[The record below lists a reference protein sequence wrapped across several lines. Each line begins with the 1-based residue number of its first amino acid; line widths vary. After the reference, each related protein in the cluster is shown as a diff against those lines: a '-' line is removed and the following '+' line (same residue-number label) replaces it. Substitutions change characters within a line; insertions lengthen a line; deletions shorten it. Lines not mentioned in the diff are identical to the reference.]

1 MIQSVN
7 LTENKFTKYDYCHST
22 FFTQI
27 VLLTVIFVFL
37 LTMKL
42 SYPKKE
48 KLKGKKLIEKLFV
61 EGSAITLFPFKLIY
75 ISVNTNNKCGVSVSK
90 KNFKKA
96 VNRNRIK
103 RLIREAY
110 RYNKSLLIDNNVE
123 GYAFMILYI
132 AKDLPDYK
140 SLNNKIKLLLTKFIS
155 RLSE

>member
-1 MIQSVN
+1 
-7 LTENKFTKYDYCHST
+7 
-22 FFTQI
+22 
-27 VLLTVIFVFL
+27 
-37 LTMKL
+37 MKL

-61 EGSAITLFPFKLIY
+61 EGNVITLFPFKLIY
-75 ISVNTNNKCGVSVSK
+75 IQINTNNKCGVSVSK

-96 VNRNRIK
+96 VNRNKIK

-132 AKDLPDYK
+132 GKDLPDYK
-140 SLNNKIKLLLTKFIS
+140 SLNSRMKLLLTKFM
-155 RLSE
+155 RNLSE